1 MLAPEM
7 TLPAALRDAQH
18 PDGAVRI
25 AGLRNLAPA
34 LLAALDRPGP
44 ARCRDDEH
52 PDVPAV
58 RERLLAALADP
69 VPDARG
75 YAAMGLGTLG
85 QLVVIDAV
93 APWLTL
99 ADDDADGTWLRETA
113 VIALSYVGV
122 ALGDADAG
130 ARARVLSLLRE
141 AWNAPWPE
149 LRFQAALAR
158 IEVDDPLAEAELAAV
173 LADGPRDDEPAHEG
187 QLRAQIVFA
196 LGHVARL
203 RPSTLDVLVRALE
216 RLPTHDLLATEIAIV
231 LAAHERREGLAS
243 LRAALVRRFDRD
255 RALEALAALGAPD
268 PPRPTRPCACCGRG
282 FRRSPACARP
292 MPCAGSLPRDRP
304 RRGGPRGRSRCTPG
318 TRARPSARPWR
329 TPGPP
334 WPGSAGPD
342 RGRRGPCRP
351 TAARPLTAPG
361 PPR

>member
-268 PPRPTRPCACCGRG
+268 PAAADAALR
-282 FRRSPACARP
+282 
-292 MPCAGSLPRDRP
+292 LL
-304 RRGGPRGRSRCTPG
+304 
-318 TRARPSARPWR
+318 RPWV
-329 TPGPP
+329 PP
-334 WPGSAGPD
+334 ITRVRAAYAV
-342 RGRRGPCRP
+342 CRI
-351 TAARPLTAPG
+351 TAPG
-361 PPR
+361 SPAARRAARALALHAWHPRPAVREAVADARAALARLGGA